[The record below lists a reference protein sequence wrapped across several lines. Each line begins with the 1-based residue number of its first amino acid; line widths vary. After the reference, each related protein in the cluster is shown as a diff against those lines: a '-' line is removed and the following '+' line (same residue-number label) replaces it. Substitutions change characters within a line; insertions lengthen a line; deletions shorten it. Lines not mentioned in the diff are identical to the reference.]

1 MGFFKKKKNKEQT
14 VLPLKSSEEIER
26 AAYLGKDLY
35 IKGNISGHDD
45 IQVDGK
51 IVGNLKLK
59 GNLDIQPSARIKG
72 SAVAK
77 TIDVKGEVEGKLAA
91 GSKMF
96 IDHTARI
103 EGKIFTPVISIVEGA
118 QFNGEVKMVDW
129 I

>member
-118 QFNGEVKMVDW
+118 QFNGEVKMVD
-129 I
+129 

>member
-26 AAYLGKDLY
+26 ATYLGKNLY

-51 IVGNLKLK
+51 IEGNLKLK
-59 GNLDIQPSARIKG
+59 GKLDIQPSARIKG

-118 QFNGEVKMVDW
+118 RFNGEVKMVE
-129 I
+129 

>member
-14 VLPLKSSEEIER
+14 VLPLKSSEEIETI
-26 AAYLGKDLY
+26 AHLGKNLY

-51 IVGNLKLK
+51 IEGNLKLK

-118 QFNGEVKMVDW
+118 RFNGEVKMVD
-129 I
+129 

>member
-14 VLPLKSSEEIER
+14 VLPLKNSEEIKR

-51 IVGNLKLK
+51 IDGNLKLK

-103 EGKIFTPVISIVEGA
+103 EGKIFTPVISIAEGA
-118 QFNGEVKMVDW
+118 RFNGEVKMVD
-129 I
+129 